1 MEVMPINFMPI
12 TRTITRQNILEQY
25 FEENNNTFIHTL
37 QCHHHCP

>member
-1 MEVMPINFMPI
+1 MLIYANDAD

-25 FEENNNTFIHTL
+25 FEKNNNTFIHTL